1 VPLTRRFTGIAVY
14 LTNGF
19 PIPPMDAGVTNH
31 VWKIDESV
39 ALLVQHG
46 ANSLWY

>member
-1 VPLTRRFTGIAVY
+1 VFY

-19 PIPPMDAGVTNH
+19 PIPPMDAGVTTH

-39 ALLVQHG
+39 ALLDRR
-46 ANSLWY
+46 